1 MTLYLIVWIE
11 GDKPR
16 GTVSC
21 KTLNEEIPIFNL
33 AVEDT
38 TLLFDDVAFVMN
50 LAGKPHVLCC
60 LPNEVIKMHWS
71 KLSDLCRPV

>member
-1 MTLYLIVWIE
+1 MLYLIVWID

-16 GTVSC
+16 GTVSF

-38 TLLFDDVAFVMN
+38 TLL
-50 LAGKPHVLCC
+50 LWWCGLCDE
-60 LPNEVIKMHWS
+60 PSWKTTRAA
-71 KLSDLCRPV
+71 LSS